1 MCRQGEGFGNP
12 SFNRVWCN
20 LIACTDADTVV
31 SPDWLRYQ
39 IQHQPT
45 DAICGTVTLDDFSHL
60 YNETAKIFS
69 TL

>member
-1 MCRQGEGFGNP
+1 MHVSARRGFGNP

-20 LIACTDADTVV
+20 LVACTDADTVV

-60 YNETAKIFS
+60 SITKQQNI
-69 TL
+69 